1 MDTYGEYLILR
12 SASSAFASVTNKLT
26 DQVNDKLEEGWIPN
40 GAPKILFVSEKYI
53 MIQSM
58 VR

>member
-1 MDTYGEYLILR
+1 MDTYSEYLVLR
-12 SASSAFASVTNKLT
+12 SASSAFASVTNKIT
-26 DQVNDKLEEGWIPN
+26 DQVNDRMEDGWVPN